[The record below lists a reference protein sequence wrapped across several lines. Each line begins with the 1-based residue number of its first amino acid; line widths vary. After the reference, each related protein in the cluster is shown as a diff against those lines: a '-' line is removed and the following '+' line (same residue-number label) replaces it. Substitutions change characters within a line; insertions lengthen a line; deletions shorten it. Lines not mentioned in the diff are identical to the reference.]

1 MGNVVCRVNEFPC
14 LQVTC
19 IGTWE
24 TNEQQT
30 TKEIAVTI
38 ASQRHEHRL
47 QGDEAQGQNREAQR
61 LRSFNGSV
69 YEQIVDEH
77 NVQQW
82 SEDSTREAHVQ
93 Q

>member
-1 MGNVVCRVNEFPC
+1 MWSERIPLFASYLYWNVGNERTADNK
-14 LQVTC
+14 
-19 IGTWE
+19 G
-24 TNEQQT
+24 N
-30 TKEIAVTI
+30 
-38 ASQRHEHRL
+38 SSHNRL
-47 QGDEAQGQNREAQR
+47 SKARAQLTRDEAQGQNREAQR